1 MGSWY
6 EVIFLSLSGLV
17 LIFGYTAGRI
27 RRAIVKA
34 ENRGE
39 VQIRRL
45 LLKYCDNRDAHILN
59 NVTLRLEDGS
69 TTQIDHILV
78 STKGIFVVETKH
90 YWGWIFANPKS
101 KFWTQVTYCG
111 KFRFQNPMYQ
121 NYKHVKAVQNLFEF
135 LAPEHIHS
143 IVVFSGEAIF
153 KTPKPDNVCY
163 KTELIHTIERYSDAV
178 LSLNRV
184 QFCVG
189 RLEYAR
195 LALTQETDVQH
206 QAHLIQKF
214 GR

>member
-6 EVIFLSLSGLV
+6 EIIFLSLSGLG
-17 LIFGYTAGRI
+17 LIFGYTAGRT
-27 RRAIVKA
+27 RRAIAEA

-39 VQIRRL
+39 AQIRRL
-45 LLKYCDNRDAHILN
+45 LVKHCDNRDAHVLN

-78 STKGIFVVETKH
+78 SVKGIFVVETKH
-90 YWGWIFANPKS
+90 YRGWIFANPKS
-101 KFWTQVTYCG
+101 KVWTQVTYCG

-121 NYKHVKAVQNLFEF
+121 NYKHVKAVQNLLEF

-163 KTELIHTIERYSDAV
+163 KTELIHTIEQYSDVV

-189 RLEYAR
+189 RLESAR

-206 QAHLIQKF
+206 QAHLIQRF
-214 GR
+214 GQ